1 VEEDEE
7 KRVEQWESEKMKNF
21 RSKTFLHQN
30 LKPLKTL
37 NFPFL
42 ISKWP
47 WAIEFGH
54 NFLCRCLFI

>member
-30 LKPLKTL
+30 LKPEKTL
-37 NFPFL
+37 FSCSIFMNL
-42 ISKWP
+42 K
-47 WAIEFGH
+47 
-54 NFLCRCLFI
+54 NR